1 MENINIKDFFKY
13 LKGYIVIMILLLI
26 IAVSGVVV
34 YDTAIKKPIYQAQT
48 TVVIANVD
56 DSNKTTTL
64 NDLSVSQKLAS
75 EYSVIAKSELVLKQV
90 IENLAAPITTSELS
104 KNVTVKT
111 VNSTAILDITVKT
124 GKAKL
129 SSTVANELVKV
140 FAEEVKKIYGTDNI
154 TQLSAAETPTAPINN
169 TIIRDMV
176 LAAMISIMAVVG
188 FAFLKFYIDDTVKD
202 NEDTERTVGMPVT
215 GRVSKSEAKK
225 GKKGVGELIVEKMP
239 KAIVSEN
246 IKGLRTNLQFTAV
259 DKALK
264 TILITSTN
272 AGEGKSFISA
282 NLAISFAQADKRVL
296 LVDCDLRKGRVHK
309 LFNIPNVRGLS
320 NLLTDDLRSYAKYIR
335 GTEINRL
342 NVITCGTYPPNP
354 SELLASRKNKQLIKI
369 LKDAYDVVIFDGA
382 PVGGLADSVIL
393 SSFVDGTLIV
403 VRDSATTVKDLVS
416 VKKSLVKVGARILG
430 IVINMSNRKTS
441 KYYNSHYYEEPP
453 EKKKQPA
460 K

>member
-1 MENINIKDFFKY
+1 
-13 LKGYIVIMILLLI
+13 MILLLI

-215 GRVSKSEAKK
+215 GRVSKSEGKK